1 MVSPPHPDETKW
13 VCPVC
18 GAPAGSSGVFVSAW
32 AVACHIAGK
41 TIMGDAEHRVWTKE
55 GPHVVLS
62 KSVPKVAEQI
72 VDRVV
77 VAVRVYNAS
86 RLYQILSEIEVGLH
100 RFIRKKLEEEFGPG
114 EEGWWVQSIQLP
126 IRQECAKRREAS
138 NRKQEPYTYTDLVD
152 LKQILDS
159 NWGLFQSDQD

>member
-1 MVSPPHPDETKW
+1 MAGMVTREIVPFKCEEWGAAIKATIAGSCPCCGCLPCRQQRAIGLPRCRNRNVGQQNPLARNHQMVSPPHPDETKW

-86 RLYQILSEIEVGLH
+86 RLYQIFS
-100 RFIRKKLEEEFGPG
+100 
-114 EEGWWVQSIQLP
+114 
-126 IRQECAKRREAS
+126 
-138 NRKQEPYTYTDLVD
+138 
-152 LKQILDS
+152 
-159 NWGLFQSDQD
+159 